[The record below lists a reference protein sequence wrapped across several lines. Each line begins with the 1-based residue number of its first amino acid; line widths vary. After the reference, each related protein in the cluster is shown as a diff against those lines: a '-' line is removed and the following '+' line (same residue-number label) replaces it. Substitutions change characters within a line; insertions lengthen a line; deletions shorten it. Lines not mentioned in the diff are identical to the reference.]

1 MEDEE
6 YEIIPASPLRRLEKR
21 IEKIESGSSTSEIR
35 NLIEQIIE
43 LIKTNQRVIDDI
55 IKSDAELRNEISKV
69 PNKIDKLIDTMN
81 EFMELLKAGATE
93 ETVGEISKDVMKPVV
108 SKLEELVNQNKT
120 NLEISQSLLESMETL
135 DKRMKRLSLE
145 IAGIYRKRM

>member
-21 IEKIESGSSTSEIR
+21 IERIESSSSSSEIR

-81 EFMELLKAGATE
+81 EFMELLKAGAAE
-93 ETVGEISKDVMKPVV
+93 ETVDEISKDVMKPVV
-108 SKLEELVNQNKT
+108 EKLDELVKQNKT
-120 NLEISQSLLESMETL
+120 NLEITQSLLESMETL
-135 DKRMKRLSLE
+135 DKRIKRLSLE

>member
-21 IEKIESGSSTSEIR
+21 IERIESSSSSSEIR

-81 EFMELLKAGATE
+81 EFMELLKAGAAE
-93 ETVGEISKDVMKPVV
+93 ETVDEISKDVMKPVV
-108 SKLEELVNQNKT
+108 EKLDELVKQNKT
-120 NLEISQSLLESMETL
+120 NLEITQSLLESMETL
-135 DKRMKRLSLE
+135 DKRIKRLSLE
-145 IAGIYRKRM
+145 MAGIYRKRM